1 MKIDGYTRMAAVI
14 AHPIR
19 HSISP
24 FIHNLAYELTA
35 TNAAYLAWDI
45 AEEDLESTIYQ
56 IRKLDMIGANIS
68 MPYKQKVFPYLD
80 EVDEMALKIG
90 SVNTIVHRDGQLKG
104 YNTDGMGFFRSLPN
118 DFSIQGKNLVLL
130 GAGGAALAIIA
141 QAIKLGVKQITVFVR
156 KERLTYYQATV
167 ESLEKAF
174 GFSIRLAAIEND
186 QGLQASFDQAD
197 LILNATGVG
206 MDGHSLPIGSHL
218 RFPSNA
224 LIADMAYYPAA
235 TPFLKLGRVQGNRTL
250 NGLGMLFY
258 QAQAAFE
265 YMTEKTF
272 PTEAVWKAMT
282 NEYQQFVYES
292 KL

>member
-104 YNTDGMGFFRSLPN
+104 YNTDGVGFFRSLPN

-156 KERLTYYQATV
+156 KERLTYYHATV
-167 ESLEKAF
+167 EGLEKAF

-186 QGLQASFDQAD
+186 QDLQASFDQAD

-206 MDGHSLPIGSHL
+206 MDDHSLPIGSHL
-218 RFPSNA
+218 RFPPHA

-235 TPFLKLGRVQGNRTL
+235 TPFLKLGREQGNRTL

-258 QAQAAFE
+258 QAQVAFE
-265 YMTEKTF
+265 YMTEKPF

-292 KL
+292 KS

>member
-35 TNAAYLAWDI
+35 TNAVYLAWDI
-45 AEEDLESTIYQ
+45 AEENLESTISQ

-68 MPYKQKVFPYLD
+68 MPFKQKVFPYLD

-90 SVNTIVHRDGQLKG
+90 SVNTIVHRDGKLKG
-104 YNTDGMGFFRSLPN
+104 YNTDGIGFFRSLPPA
-118 DFSIQGKNLVLL
+118 FSIKGKTMVLL

-156 KERLTYYQATV
+156 KERLTYYHATL
-167 ESLEKAF
+167 EGLEKAF
-174 GFSIRLAAIEND
+174 GVSIQLGAIEND
-186 QGLQASFDQAD
+186 QDLQASFDQAD

-206 MDGHSLPIGSHL
+206 MDGHSLPIGPHL
-218 RFPSNA
+218 SFPSHA
-224 LIADMAYYPAA
+224 FIADMAYYPAA
-235 TPFLKLGRVQGNRTL
+235 TPFLKLGREQGNRTL

-258 QAQAAFE
+258 QAEAAFE
-265 YMTEKTF
+265 LMTGKVF
-272 PTEAVWKAMT
+272 PAESVWEALTTE
-282 NEYQQFVYES
+282 YRQFVCD
-292 KL
+292 